1 MFRGPSLELAVPRV
15 DENDRAAGGLDLLP
29 SCRRDTVRVDLEL
42 RRDVAVAE
50 ELDLRQWLDETLG
63 RERLGRDLPV
73 HRVVLELRDVQRHE
87 LDPVPVLE
95 SAELGQAHV
104 QRHLAAFEPGREA
117 RAATRELAFRALA
130 RGLALAGTGPP
141 ADTAQVLARA
151 LLGHQVVD
159 LHRSVFP
166 STSSTRCAILRSCP
180 RRAGVSSCET

>member
-50 ELDLRQWLDETLG
+50 ELDLRQWLDQALR

-95 SAELGQAHV
+95 ATELGQAHV
-104 QRHLAAFEPGREA
+104 QRHLAAFEPGRQA
-117 RAATRELAFRALA
+117 RTAARELALGALA
-130 RGLALAGTGPP
+130 RGLALPATRPATDAAKALAGT
-141 ADTAQVLARA
+141 
-151 LLGHQVVD
+151 LLGPQVMD
-159 LHRSVFP
+159 LHR
-166 STSSTRCAILRSCP
+166 
-180 RRAGVSSCET
+180 